1 MSNKFSNIKERILY
15 ILENKGITKSKFFE
29 DIGVTYGN
37 FTGKAKET
45 PLNSTTLGIIF
56 SKYPDI
62 NLEWLL
68 TGEGSMLKNNEKSSF
83 NQSITGDSNIQSGND
98 TNITGDCVKQ
108 IKKLELELRECK
120 TKLEEKDKT
129 ISQLVNLMSSK

>member
-15 ILENKGITKSKFFE
+15 ILEFKGITKTKFFE
-29 DIGVTYGN
+29 EIGVTYGN

-45 PLNSTTLGIIF
+45 PLNSTTLSNIF

-68 TGEGSMLKNNEKSSF
+68 TGNGEMLKKDYFS
-83 NQSITGDSNIQSGND
+83 D
-98 TNITGDCVKQ
+98 
-108 IKKLELELRECK
+108 IKFYPHDNFE
-120 TKLEEKDKT
+120 EEKTDKDYIIEIQKKYIKSLEDDINT
-129 ISQLVNLMSSK
+129 LKEELKARAKT